1 MKVWIDSLLFT
12 ARTPLKAE
20 YLKIIDP
27 FLILDLRKRTERS
40 HWYEGTIKTCECISL
55 EIESG
60 KCYYDTGRAVK
71 DKHATIKKICRK
83 MVNYLKEKKAVLI
96 VCYDGVSA
104 SGYLAMIV
112 KWWYQ
117 CLMGQ
122 VSKDVDYILEARRA
136 NDFDSAKSK
145 EQREQMVQIKE
156 EALGIMRWEGFVT
169 KS

>member
-12 ARTPLKAE
+12 SRTPLKAE

-40 HWYEGTIKTCECISL
+40 HWYEGTIKTCECVSL
-55 EIESG
+55 EIEGG
-60 KCYYDTGRAVK
+60 KAHYDTGRAVK
-71 DKHATIKKICRK
+71 DKHTTIKRLCKK
-83 MVNYLKEKKAVLI
+83 MIDYLREKKAVLI

-117 CLMGQ
+117 CTLGE
-122 VSKDVDYILEARRA
+122 VSKDLDYVKEARKA

-145 EQREQMVQIKE
+145 EQIEQMKVVKE
-156 EALGIMRWEGFVT
+156 KALKIMRWEGFLQ
-169 KS
+169 K